1 MISPRPTLVASDSRM
16 AQSIAERLSK
26 RSGHSIAT
34 CPFTSCRDQII
45 WHETS
50 LLLLVIASA
59 DDVEAAVDLTR
70 ENRLRQTALSVV
82 IVRAGDAVRDERLE
96 RLAPDVHSLV
106 TWPDATDKLVDM
118 LRAGP
123 SSGVHELADLI
134 ASRLR
139 SLTPSLVPLAGQLA
153 ESAKHDVPVL
163 LTGETGT
170 GKTYLA
176 RLLHEYS
183 PRSALPFLV
192 VPCGAL
198 PTNILESTLFGHIRG
213 AFTGADQTRPGKF
226 AAAGDGTILLDEID
240 VLPLAQQAALLR
252 VIETGEYEQVGGNTT
267 LKSKAR
273 VIVASN
279 LDLKQAIE
287 RNEFRED
294 LFYRLEVMPFHL
306 APLRDRPQ
314 DVLRLARGFAAQ
326 YSHKFHKRL
335 RDIAPEAQAL
345 IVAFPWPGN
354 IRELENA
361 IQKAVLM
368 STGPELTPADLPEK
382 VRRHLPCGLRTPA
395 TQSDETL
402 MSGRA
407 EFESW
412 KISQA
417 LEAHGQNRSRTAKS
431 LGISRVTLHKK
442 IKQHGLA
449 ILRKA

>member
-1 MISPRPTLVASDSRM
+1 MIGIRPTLVASDSRS
-16 AQSIAERLSK
+16 AQVIADRLAK
-26 RSGHSIAT
+26 LSGMSLAACT
-34 CPFTSCRDQII
+34 FSNCREQIV
-45 WHETS
+45 WHECG
-50 LLLLVIASA
+50 LLFLVVASA
-59 DDVEAAVDLTR
+59 QDVEAAVDLVR
-70 ENRLRQTALSVV
+70 ENRLRQTALSVA
-82 IVRAGDAVRDERLE
+82 IVRAGDAVGDERLE
-96 RLAPDVHSLV
+96 RLAPDVQSIA
-106 TWPDATDKLVDM
+106 TWPDAADKLVDL

-123 SSGVHELADLI
+123 GGGVHELADLI

-139 SLTPSLVPLAGQLA
+139 SLTPSLVPLAAQLA

-170 GKTYLA
+170 GKTFLA

-183 PRSALPFLV
+183 PRNALPFLV

-198 PTNILESTLFGHIRG
+198 PINILESTLFGHIRG
-213 AFTGADQTRPGKF
+213 SFTGADQTRAGKF

-240 VLPLAQQAALLR
+240 VLPLEQQAALLR

-267 LKSKAR
+267 LTSKAR

-279 LDLKQAIE
+279 VDLRQAIE

-306 APLRDRPQ
+306 APLRERPQ

-326 YSHKFHKRL
+326 YSHKFHKCL
-335 RDIAPEAQAL
+335 RDIAPETQAL
-345 IVAFPWPGN
+345 IAAFPWPGN

-368 STGPELTPADLPEK
+368 SKGPELVPTDLPEK
-382 VRRHLPCGLRTPA
+382 VRRHLPCGPRTPTA
-395 TQSDETL
+395 KSDETL

-412 KISQA
+412 RISQA
-417 LEAHGQNRSRTAKS
+417 LEANGQNRSRTAKS

-442 IKQHGLA
+442 IKQHGLSS
-449 ILRKA
+449 LRKP